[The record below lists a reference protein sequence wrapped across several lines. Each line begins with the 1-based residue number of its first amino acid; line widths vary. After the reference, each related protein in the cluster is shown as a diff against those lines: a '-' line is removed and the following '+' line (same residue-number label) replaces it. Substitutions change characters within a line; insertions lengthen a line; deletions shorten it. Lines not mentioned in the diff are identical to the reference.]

1 MFLLC
6 VVEKS
11 ISWPVGFDWS
21 LIKTYSMLTFS
32 KVKNRQ
38 KGNNVIHSSSYK
50 GAYADERLKVFILWN
65 KRVSLAVE
73 KVT

>member
-50 GAYADERLKVFILWN
+50 GAYADEKSFIGCGKGN
-65 KRVSLAVE
+65 IISRVVIQ
-73 KVT
+73 

>member
-1 MFLLC
+1 
-6 VVEKS
+6 
-11 ISWPVGFDWS
+11 
-21 LIKTYSMLTFS
+21 MLTFS